1 MPTAKKS
8 PKKKPKSASSQA
20 SQPTEESSSPPRAAN
35 RIRDLIAQGNTL
47 DTKSWIWMIKIAK
60 YRKKSQKYR
69 KKSKI

>member
-47 DTKSWIWMIKIAK
+47 DTKS
-60 YRKKSQKYR
+60 
-69 KKSKI
+69 